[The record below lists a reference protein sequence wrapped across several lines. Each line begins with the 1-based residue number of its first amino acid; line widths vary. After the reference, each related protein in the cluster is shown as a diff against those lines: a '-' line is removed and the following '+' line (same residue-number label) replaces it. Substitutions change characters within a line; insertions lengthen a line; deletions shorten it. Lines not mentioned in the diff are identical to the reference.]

1 MAELLWKKPLICTA
15 LEDYY
20 VKSEFY
26 KPNCKCLPVKYSRKV
41 FVLCKCIWGNE
52 LSLPSFIELS
62 CNTLKLNVP

>member
-26 KPNCKCLPVKYSRKV
+26 KPNCKSVYQLNIQEK
-41 FVLCKCIWGNE
+41 FLCYVNASG
-52 LSLPSFIELS
+52 
-62 CNTLKLNVP
+62 